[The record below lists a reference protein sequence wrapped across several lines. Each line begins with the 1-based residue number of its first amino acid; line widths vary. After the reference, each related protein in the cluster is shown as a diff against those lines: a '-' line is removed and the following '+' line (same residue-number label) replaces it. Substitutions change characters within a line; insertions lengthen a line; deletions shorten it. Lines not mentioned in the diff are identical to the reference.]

1 VLFSAAELEPHSP
14 IRLRSPAP
22 PLIIIDIVDADDGS
36 RVTTFVP
43 PPTLLPLLLQVL
55 LLLLAQPLLRIPPL

>member
-1 VLFSAAELEPHSP
+1 M
-14 IRLRSPAP
+14 
-22 PLIIIDIVDADDGS
+22 IIDIVDADEGS